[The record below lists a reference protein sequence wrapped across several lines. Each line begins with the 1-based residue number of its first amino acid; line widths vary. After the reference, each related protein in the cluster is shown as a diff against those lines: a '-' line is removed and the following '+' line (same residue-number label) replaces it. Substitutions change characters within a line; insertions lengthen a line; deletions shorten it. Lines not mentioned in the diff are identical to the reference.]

1 MAEIIVIPPRKAAE
15 QTIKKLRTAAYARV
29 SSDSEDQQNSFL
41 TQMDYYKQYIS
52 KNPEMEFVDL
62 YADEAVTGTRKEK
75 RDGFLKMIAD
85 CKDGKI
91 DLILAKSVSRF
102 ARNTYDCI
110 STVRELKSMGVNVVF
125 EENEIDTRKITTES
139 ELIAMASIAQEES
152 VSTSNNLKIAV
163 RSRMKNGT
171 FKQGTAPY
179 GYSVKEGIFTI
190 IPEQAE
196 IVQLIFG
203 AYKEGKSFLKIA
215 NELTD
220 MKIPKADGSTKWTPK
235 HINYILTN
243 VRYKGDSLHQKSYT
257 TEFPFKSKINRGE
270 LDMYYMKNA
279 NPPIVSEELFDKVNE
294 LLKRKSAIY
303 HGHGEKDK
311 ERTAYP
317 LSKKIYCAECG
328 NTYRKKASQNPQWVC
343 REHDIRSAK
352 CHNPQI
358 AEQKVYQAF
367 VGIYNR
373 LVKNREI
380 ILVKMLNE
388 LKCLKDHKL
397 SSKYEVHNITEEIA
411 KLTRQILVINK
422 LRTQGY
428 IESASYYEKLNEINT
443 KISDLTKEK
452 KSLLGKDACDIA
464 IKNTSAILSVIEK
477 NGAISQFEEC
487 IFRAIVEKI
496 IAQKNVL
503 TFVLIN
509 GIKITAEAGA

>member
-29 SSDSEDQQNSFL
+29 SSDSEDQKNSFL
-41 TQMDYYKQYIS
+41 TQMDYYKQYIN

-62 YADEAVTGTRKEK
+62 YADEAVTGTKKEK

-85 CKDGKI
+85 CKEGKI
-91 DLILAKSVSRF
+91 DLILTKSVSRF

-125 EENEIDTRKITTES
+125 EENEIDTRTIATES
-139 ELIAMASIAQEES
+139 ELIAIASIAQEES
-152 VSTSNNLKIAV
+152 VSTSNNLKIAI

-179 GYSVKEGIFTI
+179 GYSVKDGIFTI
-190 IPEQAE
+190 IPERAE
-196 IVQLIFG
+196 IVQLMFR
-203 AYKEGKSFLKIA
+203 AYKEGKSLLKIA
-215 NELTD
+215 DELTD
-220 MKIPKADGSTKWTPK
+220 MKIPKADGSTKWTPR
-235 HINYILTN
+235 HISYILTN

-257 TEFPFKSKINRGE
+257 TEFPFKSKVNRGE
-270 LDMYYMKNA
+270 RDMYYMKDA

-294 LLKRKSAIY
+294 LLKRKAAIY
-303 HGHGEKDK
+303 HNGIGKEK
-311 ERTAYP
+311 TAHP
-317 LSKKIYCAECG
+317 LSQKIYCGECG
-328 NTYRKKASQNPQWVC
+328 NTYRKKSSSNPQWVC
-343 REHDIRSAK
+343 REHDIRSAV
-352 CHNPQI
+352 CRNPQI

-367 VGIYNR
+367 VGAYNR

-380 ILVKMLNE
+380 VLVKMLNE
-388 LKCLKDHKL
+388 LKCLKGHKM
-397 SSKYEVHNITEEIA
+397 SSQYEVHHITEEIA
-411 KLTRQILVINK
+411 KLTKQILVINK

-452 KSLLGKDACDIA
+452 KSLLGKDSCDTA
-464 IKNTSAILSVIEK
+464 IKNTSAILSAIEK
-477 NGAISQFEEC
+477 NGAVSQFEEN
-487 IFRAIVEKI
+487 IFGAIVEKI
-496 IAQKNVL
+496 IAHKNTL

-509 GIKITAEAGA
+509 GMKIAGEAEV

>member
-1 MAEIIVIPPRKAAE
+1 M
-15 QTIKKLRTAAYARV
+15 
-29 SSDSEDQQNSFL
+29 
-41 TQMDYYKQYIS
+41 
-52 KNPEMEFVDL
+52 
-62 YADEAVTGTRKEK
+62 
-75 RDGFLKMIAD
+75 
-85 CKDGKI
+85 
-91 DLILAKSVSRF
+91 
-102 ARNTYDCI
+102 
-110 STVRELKSMGVNVVF
+110 
-125 EENEIDTRKITTES
+125 
-139 ELIAMASIAQEES
+139 
-152 VSTSNNLKIAV
+152 
-163 RSRMKNGT
+163 
-171 FKQGTAPY
+171 
-179 GYSVKEGIFTI
+179 
-190 IPEQAE
+190 
-196 IVQLIFG
+196 
-203 AYKEGKSFLKIA
+203 
-215 NELTD
+215 
-220 MKIPKADGSTKWTPK
+220 
-235 HINYILTN
+235 
-243 VRYKGDSLHQKSYT
+243 
-257 TEFPFKSKINRGE
+257 
-270 LDMYYMKNA
+270 
-279 NPPIVSEELFDKVNE
+279 SEELFDKVNE
-294 LLKRKSAIY
+294 LLKRKLAIY
-303 HGHGEKDK
+303 HGGRHK

-373 LVKNREI
+373 LVKNKEI

-428 IESASYYEKLNEINT
+428 IESPSYYEKLNEINT

-464 IKNTSAILSVIEK
+464 IKNTSVILSVIEK

-487 IFRAIVEKI
+487 IFGAIVEKI

-509 GIKITAEAGA
+509 GIKITAEARA

>member
-1 MAEIIVIPPRKAAE
+1 MTAGRP
-15 QTIKKLRTAAYARV
+15 QSGSLR
-29 SSDSEDQQNSFL
+29 SFF
-41 TQMDYYKQYIS
+41 S
-52 KNPEMEFVDL
+52 CRES
-62 YADEAVTGTRKEK
+62 G
-75 RDGFLKMIAD
+75 
-85 CKDGKI
+85 
-91 DLILAKSVSRF
+91 SV
-102 ARNTYDCI
+102 
-110 STVRELKSMGVNVVF
+110 
-125 EENEIDTRKITTES
+125 
-139 ELIAMASIAQEES
+139 
-152 VSTSNNLKIAV
+152 
-163 RSRMKNGT
+163 
-171 FKQGTAPY
+171 
-179 GYSVKEGIFTI
+179 
-190 IPEQAE
+190 
-196 IVQLIFG
+196 
-203 AYKEGKSFLKIA
+203 
-215 NELTD
+215 
-220 MKIPKADGSTKWTPK
+220 
-235 HINYILTN
+235 
-243 VRYKGDSLHQKSYT
+243 
-257 TEFPFKSKINRGE
+257 
-270 LDMYYMKNA
+270 
-279 NPPIVSEELFDKVNE
+279 KVNE

-303 HGHGEKDK
+303 HGGRHK

-452 KSLLGKDACDIA
+452 KSLLGNWKQYCMIHLKQSLHRN
-464 IKNTSAILSVIEK
+464 IYGRN
-477 NGAISQFEEC
+477 
-487 IFRAIVEKI
+487 
-496 IAQKNVL
+496 
-503 TFVLIN
+503 
-509 GIKITAEAGA
+509 